1 MIKPSARG
9 DRSLEG
15 IGSEEPRDR
24 LYPDLSKVDEDSS
37 GENRDY
43 SGKGDRR
50 EDRGSSY
57 DTGRQGDKHSKY
69 TGRDKR
75 YGSSNET
82 RDRYGKYDS
91 RENRGQPDRRTGQQ
105 EDRGSDM
112 GDYKGYG
119 QPRDD
124 VNRHHY
130 QGNPDNDR
138 RKNKN
143 YGDEDFSVEYRFD
156 SGFVLKVYK
165 ASITRLNVD
174 AIVNAANDTLM
185 HGGGVAKVISDAAG
199 YQLDRESRDYVK
211 KKGLIRVG
219 DNCLT
224 SAGNLPYRAVIHAV
238 GPQWHDYKDK
248 KDCLEDLYKT
258 VINILTTSDREK
270 YREVAMSA
278 ISAGKYRFTAVH
290 KRQAKSK

>member
-1 MIKPSARG
+1 MIKPSSRG

-15 IGSEEPRDR
+15 TGTEEPKSR
-24 LYPDLSKVDEDSS
+24 LYPDLSEVDTDSS
-37 GENRDY
+37 GENRDC

-50 EDRGSSY
+50 EDRDSSY
-57 DTGRQGDKHSKY
+57 GTGRQGDNYTKY

-75 YGSSNET
+75 DGSSNET

-91 RENRGQPDRRTGQQ
+91 RENRRQPDRNKKEIHSGKTGQQ
-105 EDRGSDM
+105 EDRGYD
-112 GDYKGYG
+112 KGYG
-119 QPRDD
+119 KPRHD
-124 VNRHHY
+124 VDRHRY
-130 QGNPDNDR
+130 QNNQDYDS

-143 YGDEDFSVEYRFD
+143 YGDEDFSIEYRFD

-174 AIVNAANDTLM
+174 AIVNAANDNLM

-211 KKGLIRVG
+211 KKGFIRVG
-219 DNCLT
+219 ENCLT
-224 SAGNLPYRAVIHAV
+224 SAGNLPYDAVIHAV
-238 GPQWHDYKDK
+238 GPQWHDYRDK
-248 KDCLEDLYKT
+248 KDCLKDLYKT
-258 VINILTTSDREK
+258 VINIFKTSDREK

-278 ISAGKYRFTAVH
+278 ISAGKYNVY
-290 KRQAKSK
+290 Q